1 MKVLV
6 PFGTRPE
13 IIKLAPVVRALVE
26 AGLSVRTVAT
36 GQHYDEMLTD
46 AFYEGLRL
54 RPDTRWSLS
63 GSEGERL
70 GAMLGLAYAEIEA
83 TRPDLVLCLGD
94 TYTVPSFC
102 LAARRHRVP
111 IAHLEAGLRSFNPTS
126 MEEVNRKVAAATAA
140 LHLAPTDLAAR
151 FLAAEGITGGR
162 VRVVG
167 NPVIDVLRAMGVAPV
182 PPEQRHRV
190 VVTAHRATNVDDPVR
205 LEALIHLVVSLADEV
220 GPVVF
225 PVHPRTAARLG
236 SRGWTH
242 KLDRPGVTLCAPLA
256 YDEMLDL
263 LGTARVVVTDSGG
276 LQEEASWLRIPVVVL
291 RRSTPRWE
299 GVEAGT
305 SVLTGMDP
313 SRALAVTK
321 RLASP
326 AEQARVAAVR
336 CPYGDGHTSERVAA
350 LLSDPATEALL
361 RIDEPDFV
369 GRPLPW

>member
-220 GPVVF
+220 GPVDL
-225 PVHPRTAARLG
+225 PGPPPHRGAPRGPAAGRTSWTDRA
-236 SRGWTH
+236 SRCARHWPTTRCSICSG
-242 KLDRPGVTLCAPLA
+242 RPG
-256 YDEMLDL
+256 
-263 LGTARVVVTDSGG
+263 
-276 LQEEASWLRIPVVVL
+276 SW
-291 RRSTPRWE
+291 
-299 GVEAGT
+299 
-305 SVLTGMDP
+305 
-313 SRALAVTK
+313 
-321 RLASP
+321 
-326 AEQARVAAVR
+326 
-336 CPYGDGHTSERVAA
+336 
-350 LLSDPATEALL
+350 
-361 RIDEPDFV
+361 
-369 GRPLPW
+369 

>member
-46 AFYEGLRL
+46 AFFEGLRL

-70 GAMLGLAYAEIEA
+70 GAMIGLAYAEIEA

-140 LHLAPTDLAAR
+140 LHLAPTELAAR
-151 FLAAEGITGGR
+151 FLAAEGITGRR

-220 GPVVF
+220 GPVTF

-242 KLDRPGVTLCAPLA
+242 KLDRPGVTLSAPLA

-313 SRALAVTK
+313 SRALAVSK